1 MSVGETVYTSDD
13 RVLVSHRDD
22 SADWVLQFKFVRER
36 DEGIYECQVG
46 CNVVCKVYILCLFQV
61 TMSNGQVKSR
71 SVHLDVVTPEAIIL
85 STDEYCI

>member
-1 MSVGETVYTSDD
+1 MSV
-13 RVLVSHRDD
+13 R
-22 SADWVLQFKFVRER
+22 W
-36 DEGIYECQVG
+36 G

-85 STDEYCI
+85 STDEYRIEKGSLYH